1 MSAAERR
8 AELSGLRALA
18 HPLRLRLLSLLT
30 ARAMSASEAARE
42 LGESQANV
50 SYHMR
55 HLLAAGLLE
64 LVEEASLRGGRAKR
78 YRHNPASG
86 ESVSGGSLDD
96 YTVLASA
103 VAEELQRRSR
113 ERVAG
118 APGAFTDAEVWLP
131 PEAWE
136 RVRELAR
143 ELGVLLHDEAR
154 PQGTP
159 GTVRASA
166 TLMLFEMTREGTSE

>member
-18 HPLRLRLLSLLT
+18 HPLRLRLLSLVT
-30 ARAMSASEAARE
+30 AHAMSASEAARE

-55 HLLAAGLLE
+55 HLHAAGLLE
-64 LVEEASLRGGRAKR
+64 IVEEASVRGGRAKR

-86 ESVSGGSLDD
+86 ESVSAGSPDD
-96 YTVLASA
+96 YAGLASA
-103 VAEELQRRSR
+103 LSEELQRRSR
-113 ERVAG
+113 ERLAG
-118 APGAFTDAEVWLP
+118 SPGAFTDAEMWLP

-136 RVRELAR
+136 RVRELAG
-143 ELGVLLHDEAR
+143 ELGVIMHAEAR
-154 PQGTP
+154 PPDTP

-166 TLMLFEMTREGTSE
+166 TLMLFEMARKGTAE

>member
-8 AELSGLRALA
+8 AELGGLRALA

-30 ARAMSASEAARE
+30 AHAMSASEAARE

-55 HLLAAGLLE
+55 HLHAAGLLE
-64 LVEEASLRGGRAKR
+64 MVEETSVRGGRAKR

-96 YTVLASA
+96 YAGLAAALS
-103 VAEELQRRSR
+103 EELRRRSR
-113 ERVAG
+113 ERVDG
-118 APGAFTDAEVWLP
+118 SPGAFTDAELWLP

-136 RVRELAR
+136 RVRELAV
-143 ELGVLLHDEAR
+143 ELGVIMHAEAR
-154 PQGTP
+154 PPDTP

-166 TLMLFEMTREGTSE
+166 TLMLFEMAREGTSE